1 MEFVTALNVRSQD
14 ARPFNPVYY
23 EKPDQFSSAMKQA
36 YDAGRPIFKDPT
48 NGLFYATSKYIT
60 DDSGNPLLQRDRV
73 DRINKGI
80 NLRGVVYGNLKPLKG
95 LVVTSRFGYRVGQNN
110 SHSYNIPYFATPQAS
125 SYDYNISA
133 NANTNYYY
141 QWENF
146 ANYNLVLG
154 KHNVTAMAG
163 MSYTENNVDNV
174 SGSAT
179 GPDILTGYDPNFRY
193 LDYVK
198 SNVVSGT
205 EKTIKITGFYNSPL
219 VQIADMHFLMYIAL
233 IQVITRAIL

>member
-1 MEFVTALNVRSQD
+1 
-14 ARPFNPVYY
+14 
-23 EKPDQFSSAMKQA
+23 
-36 YDAGRPIFKDPT
+36 
-48 NGLFYATSKYIT
+48 
-60 DDSGNPLLQRDRV
+60 
-73 DRINKGI
+73 
-80 NLRGVVYGNLKPLKG
+80 
-95 LVVTSRFGYRVGQNN
+95 VGQNN
-110 SHSYNIPYFATPQAS
+110 SHSYNTPYFATPRAS

-193 LDYVK
+193 LDYAK

-205 EKTIKITGFYNSPL
+205 EKTIKITGFYNSPS
-219 VQIADMHFLMYIAL
+219 VQIADKLFLMYIAL